1 MASNENLRQRLID
14 GLNEDLSHEYQAV
27 LMYTTYSAAASG
39 IHRPLLKDFFE
50 AEIPEELDHAKFLA
64 NKVTALGGT
73 PTTRVA
79 EVPLPLDNR
88 GMLEQVF
95 KAESETI
102 ERYVK
107 RRRQAEEFGDYG
119 LAADLD
125 SIISDETGHK
135 EETEKLLRGL
145 RDNH

>member
-1 MASNENLRQRLID
+1 MDTNNDAKQKLID
-14 GLNEDLSHEYQAV
+14 GLNEDLTHEYQAV
-27 LMYTTYSAAASG
+27 LMYTSYAALASG

-50 AEIPEELDHAKFLA
+50 AEITDELDHAKFLA
-64 NKVTALGGT
+64 NKVTALGGK
-73 PTTRVA
+73 PATRIA
-79 EVPLPLDNR
+79 DVPLPADNR
-88 GMLEQVF
+88 GMLQQVF

-102 ERYVK
+102 ERYVE

-125 SIISDETGHK
+125 NIISDETGHK

-145 RDNH
+145 GDGH